1 MAEPKAKPVTKKA
14 SSTQAGSTT
23 AAKPKSTKVTATIA
37 AKKTTPKES
46 AAPAVNK
53 SAAAAPNKKIPVKK
67 TTPAKKTTAKLT
79 PEQRYL
85 MVQTAAYFIAERN
98 GFGGRATEHWAAAE
112 IEIASKL
119 S

>member
-14 SSTQAGSTT
+14 SSTQAGSAT
-23 AAKPKSTKVTATIA
+23 AVKAKSAKVTATVA
-37 AKKTTPKES
+37 ARKATPKSTTPTVKKTATTATS
-46 AAPAVNK
+46 
-53 SAAAAPNKKIPVKK
+53 KKIPVRKAA
-67 TTPAKKTTAKLT
+67 PAKKPTAKLT